1 MALEAS
7 PNSERRQPAMLALR
21 QPVEPARL
29 RATISGRPVF
39 EEAAV
44 VALTDRSL
52 VVEVRDAMT
61 ALAFSAAPEVIAIL
75 DLGGATITWST
86 EPSRRDGDATG
97 SREVELV
104 LRERR

>member
-7 PNSERRQPAMLALR
+7 PNPDRRQPALRALR

-29 RATISGRPVF
+29 RATIAGRPVL
-39 EEAAV
+39 EEATV
-44 VALTDRSL
+44 IVLTDRSL
-52 VVEVRDAMT
+52 LVEVRDAVT
-61 ALAFSAAPEVIAIL
+61 ALAFSVAPEVIAIV

-86 EPSRRDGDATG
+86 EPSRREGDATG

-104 LRERR
+104 LRARH

>member
-7 PNSERRQPAMLALR
+7 PNPDRRSPALLALR

-29 RATISGRPVF
+29 RATIAGRAVL

-52 VVEVRDAMT
+52 LVEMRDAMT
-61 ALAFSAAPEVIAIL
+61 ALAFSVAPEVIAII
-75 DLGGATITWST
+75 DLGGGTVTWST
-86 EPSRRDGDATG
+86 EPSRRDEDAGG
-97 SREVELV
+97 SRQVELV

>member
-1 MALEAS
+1 VAIEAS
-7 PNSERRQPAMLALR
+7 PDPDRRQPAMLALR

-29 RATISGRPVF
+29 RATIAGRPVF
-39 EEAAV
+39 EEATV

-52 VVEVRDAMT
+52 LVEVRDAMT
-61 ALAFSAAPEVIAIL
+61 ALALRVAPEVIAII
-75 DLGGATITWST
+75 DLGGGTVTWST
-86 EPSRRDGDATG
+86 EPSRRDGDGDT